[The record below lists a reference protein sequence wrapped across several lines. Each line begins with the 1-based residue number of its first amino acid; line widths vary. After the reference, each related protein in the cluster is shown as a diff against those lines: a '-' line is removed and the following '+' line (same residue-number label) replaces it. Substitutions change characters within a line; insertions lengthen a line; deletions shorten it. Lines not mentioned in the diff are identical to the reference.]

1 MSSKF
6 STANRSAQHFF
17 PFAPAL
23 WTRAAPAKVSA
34 DHKRSIPIQ
43 EQQRGLVSSSRSFLL
58 SGSTEVTDILMQFLS
73 AAAASSFEQQEF
85 LLSCATAAKP

>member
-23 WTRAAPAKVSA
+23 WTRAAPAKVSG
-34 DHKRSIPIQ
+34 DHKRFIPIQ
-43 EQQRGLVSSSRSFLL
+43 EQQRGLISSSSSFLL
-58 SGSTEVTDILMQFLS
+58 SGSTEVTDILMQFPS
-73 AAAASSFEQQEF
+73 AAASSFQQQEF

>member
-43 EQQRGLVSSSRSFLL
+43 EQQRGLISSSSSFLL

-73 AAAASSFEQQEF
+73 AAASSFQQQDF

>member
-6 STANRSAQHFF
+6 STENRSAQRFF

-23 WTRAAPAKVSA
+23 WTRAAPAKVSS

-43 EQQRGLVSSSRSFLL
+43 EQQRGLISSSSSFLL
-58 SGSTEVTDILMQFLS
+58 SGSIEATDILMQFLS
-73 AAAASSFEQQEF
+73 AASSSFQKQEF